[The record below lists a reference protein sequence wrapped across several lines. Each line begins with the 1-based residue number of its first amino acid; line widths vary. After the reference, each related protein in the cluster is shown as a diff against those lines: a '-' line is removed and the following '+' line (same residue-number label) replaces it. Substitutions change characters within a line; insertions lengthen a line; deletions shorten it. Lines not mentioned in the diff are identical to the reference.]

1 MKITDV
7 PFAVLRFQ
15 YEIARFP
22 LHLIEQQISARVD
35 PEAPGRLFYERSLG
49 TLDATVGGFLGD
61 TSLQERGAALL
72 ERSEALKQ
80 AAKLEA
86 EAEAKLQDAD
96 QTLKRKADQAIAD
109 QKAARETREQEV
121 ADAKAEA
128 DERKRAAAETASK
141 RAAAAKKQADE
152 VAAKRVDTV
161 EAAKRAQQN
170 TISKAEEQVV
180 KAAEAQLKDASDKR
194 STASAK
200 RAQADSVEALADVE
214 KQSRQSK

>member
-7 PFAVLRFQ
+7 PFAVLRLQ
-15 YEIARFP
+15 YQIARFP

-61 TSLQERGAALL
+61 AGLQERGAALL

-86 EAEAKLQDAD
+86 EASAKLQDAD
-96 QTLKRKADQAIAD
+96 QTLKRKADKAIQD
-109 QKAARETREQEV
+109 QKEARETRQEEVEQ
-121 ADAKAEA
+121 AKADA
-128 DERKRAAAETASK
+128 DERKRTAAETAAK
-141 RAAAAKKQADE
+141 RAATAKKQADE
-152 VAAKRVDTV
+152 VAAKRVENV

-170 TISKAEEQVV
+170 TINKAEEKVV
-180 KAAEAQLKDASDKR
+180 KAADAQRDDAAQKR
-194 STASAK
+194 SDAAAK
-200 RAQADSVEALADVE
+200 RAQADKVEALADVE
-214 KQSRQSK
+214 KQSRQTT